1 MPKHMA
7 YDGHK
12 FGVSDQPIDFDKFDG
27 MRFRPGATHDLI
39 EDVIPVGVCYMLT
52 EMPSAVSDFR
62 VTQEVPPITAGRM
75 ADLSADV
82 VGLGVYDG
90 GD

>member
-1 MPKHMA
+1 MPKYMA
-7 YDGHK
+7 YDGHEC
-12 FGVSDQPIDFDKFDG
+12 GVSDQPIDFDKFDG

-62 VTQEVPPITAGRM
+62 VTQEVPPINAARM
-75 ADLSADV
+75 APLSAD
-82 VGLGVYDG
+82 LGACDG